1 MKNLIRKNQTL
12 PLMRIILVIVSI
24 LVVLFVSLYWW
35 RQTVQWHNLIISQ
48 DELWYSLPEL
58 SRMEIRDS
66 YNLAFKKIILFGG
79 FIFTSTFLLLKAIDD
94 KK

>member
-1 MKNLIRKNQTL
+1 MKNLIRKNQ
-12 PLMRIILVIVSI
+12 RVFLVIVLIS
-24 LVVLFVSLYWW
+24 VVLFVSLYWW
-35 RQTVQWHNLIISQ
+35 IQAVQWHNLIISQ

-79 FIFTSTFLLLKAIDD
+79 FIFTSTFLLLKAIND
-94 KK
+94 KKGR

>member
-1 MKNLIRKNQTL
+1 MKNLIRKNQML

-24 LVVLFVSLYWW
+24 LVVFFVLFYWW
-35 RQTVQWHNLIISQ
+35 RQTEQWVNLVIAS
-48 DELWYSLPEL
+48 ENWYSLPEL

-66 YNLAFKKIILFGG
+66 YNLVFKKIILFGS

>member
-1 MKNLIRKNQTL
+1 MKNLIRKKQTL

-35 RQTVQWHNLIISQ
+35 RQTAQWENVIITGKQ
-48 DELWYSLPEL
+48 WYLLPEL

-66 YNLAFKKIILFGG
+66 YSLVFKKIIIFGG